1 MACHPEPKPLFVAV
15 FHPKLVLAKAKD
27 LLRGCFA
34 LASHSSHE
42 RRIALLKKGID
53 REDSGTAHA

>member
-1 MACHPEPKPLFVAV
+1 V